1 MTKKFRHGKT
11 MNSMPTLHTIKYT
24 RIQGYS
30 MNTENSQS
38 VQAEECDVS
47 KLSAKIEELEM
58 DKFMLEKVIVAFREG
73 LDELSREYKGVSKA
87 FEIPQTH
94 VNTVISDLVKLSH
107 GKEGSYFA
115 VVNPFSWQNIDYQ
128 MVGDIQ

>member
-1 MTKKFRHGKT
+1 
-11 MNSMPTLHTIKYT
+11 MPTLHTIKYT